1 MGLVDQTLKLKVTAT
16 LRKEY
21 AQKNGLGQVGGL
33 LSTVLSNQRGD
44 LVVPAIVS
52 GAFSYPNSRPTPNR
66 WRS

>member
-1 MGLVDQTLKLKVTAT
+1 M
-16 LRKEY
+16 
-21 AQKNGLGQVGGL
+21 

-52 GAFSYPNSRPTPNR
+52 GTFSQPNSRPTPNR